1 MDSGASHCF
10 VLEQLVAHF
19 GLPVVSVEGMEVM
32 LADRTY
38 VSALHTCLVPLI
50 VCADRGI
57 VLHTV
62 VHCHVLPS
70 LNHDAVLGTDW
81 LRASNPVIDW
91 QACTLSV
98 ECAEHQGAV
107 TLHALPTATVA
118 KVELC
123 SIK

>member
-1 MDSGASHCF
+1 MS
-10 VLEQLVAHF
+10 
-19 GLPVVSVEGMEVM
+19 VS
-32 LADRTY
+32 
-38 VSALHTCLVPLI
+38 HTCLVPLI
-50 VCADRGI
+50 VCADKGI
-57 VLHTV
+57 ALHTV
-62 VHCHVLPS
+62 VRCCVLPN
-70 LNHDAVLGTDW
+70 LNHDVVLGIDW

-107 TLHALPTATVA
+107 TLHALPTSPVA

>member
-1 MDSGASHCF
+1 MSH
-10 VLEQLVAHF
+10 
-19 GLPVVSVEGMEVM
+19 P
-32 LADRTY
+32 
-38 VSALHTCLVPLI
+38 CLVPLS

-57 VLHTV
+57 ALHTV
-62 VHCHVLPS
+62 VCYRVLPS
-70 LNHDAVLGTDW
+70 LNHDVVLGIDW

-107 TLHALPTATVA
+107 TLYALPTSPIA

-123 SIK
+123 NIKQLEHDMR